1 MRECISKT
9 MKSWTMIFGTYLR
22 WVGAPTPQNNFRPR
36 CTPKAPPK
44 KVKIGRN
51 SCFGTHKWGTQVCLW
66 GAHNV
71 GPFWGPN
78 RPYQKYIIFQS
89 QLLTPKTRF
98 CRSISTDVA
107 EYAITFFRNITV
119 EYELKNIWWC
129 LRAPVTRQL
138 CFLMEFCISF
148 RDLFAPIGNPLILYA
163 VLLHP
168 LGTVH
173 GFVIGGPT
181 EKANVCGRGSI
192 LSRTTVGTLFT
203 NSGKRNHRK

>member
-1 MRECISKT
+1 MAFWKFLSLLVLAQTGSFWAKT
-9 MKSWTMIFGTYLR
+9 TTFGGKHAWKVVFTVQL
-22 WVGAPTPQNNFRPR
+22 QNNQYSDVPR
-36 CTPKAPPK
+36 NWDT
-44 KVKIGRN
+44 R
-51 SCFGTHKWGTQVCLW
+51 
-66 GAHNV
+66 
-71 GPFWGPN
+71 
-78 RPYQKYIIFQS
+78 
-89 QLLTPKTRF
+89 LTPPPSPVIF
-98 CRSISTDVA
+98 WPVFLVYC
-107 EYAITFFRNITV
+107 TV
-119 EYELKNIWWC
+119 ECELKNIWWC
-129 LRAPVTRQL
+129 LRTPVIRQL

-203 NSGKRNHRK
+203 NSGKRNHRKWVPAY